1 MKRRTIVLVLIMSL
15 LSLAAVGFN
24 GCGKKN
30 SITSITITPADPF
43 IAKSTAQQ
51 LFVTALFSDGMR
63 VLFWTQVTWQ
73 SSDPTVAT
81 VSSNGLVFAVK
92 EGTAIITATDKA
104 HPSIA
109 ASVTVKVTELTFIT
123 IDPLLVSIPVGSVQ
137 QFTATGV
144 YTSATTTWPPNL
156 TPLVTWSTSSTAIAV
171 ISNVTPSHGIA
182 TAVSAGTTTITATYT
197 ATGATGTAITGTA
210 TLIVD
215 P

>member
-1 MKRRTIVLVLIMSL
+1 MKRRTIVLVLIASL
-15 LSLAAVGFN
+15 LSIAAVGFN

-30 SITSITITPADPF
+30 NITSITITPADPF

-81 VSSNGLVFAVK
+81 VSSNGLVSAVNV
-92 EGTAIITATDKA
+92 GTAVITAIDKA
-104 HPSIA
+104 HPSIT
-109 ASVTVKVTELTFIT
+109 ASVTAKVTELTFID
-123 IDPLLVSIPVGSVQ
+123 IAPLSASISVGTST
-137 QFTATGV
+137 QFTATGT
-144 YTSATTTWPPNL
+144 YSAATPTWPPNL

-182 TAVSAGTTTITATYT
+182 TAVSAGTTTITATYL
-197 ATGATGTAITGTA
+197 ATGLTGTA
-210 TLIVD
+210 TLTVN

>member
-1 MKRRTIVLVLIMSL
+1 MKRRTIVLVLIVSL

-24 GCGKKN
+24 GCGKQN
-30 SITSITITPADPF
+30 NITSITITPVDPF

-51 LFVTALFSDGMR
+51 LFVTALFSNGMR

-81 VSSNGLVFAVK
+81 VSSNGLVSAVNA
-92 EGTAIITATDKA
+92 GTAVITAIDKA
-104 HPSIA
+104 HPSIT
-109 ASVTVKVTELTFIT
+109 ASVTAKVTELTFID
-123 IDPLLVSIPVGSVQ
+123 IAPLSASISVGTST
-137 QFTATGV
+137 QFTATGT
-144 YTSATTTWPPNL
+144 YSAATPTWPPNL

-182 TAVSAGTTTITATYT
+182 TAVSAGTTTITATYL
-197 ATGATGTAITGTA
+197 ATGLTGTA
-210 TLIVD
+210 TLTVN